1 MLIKYTSKSTG
12 RPISHRNEWSFG
24 VYMILLRNFVPEWYS
39 RSGTTTGVNSSQC
52 DSRRYGILC
61 LCHVNKYRATRGNR
75 SELAPA
81 RKSPRCHVDTPW
93 NTSYCEN
100 GRQASQ
106 IRGFTKR
113 NLISNHEHKAL
124 PTRIRTFLKTH
135 SLLTVF
141 VRAEPCEPLWRV
153 VSKDAVSVSRFS
165 SFAGR
170 KVDSCKRYAVARKS
184 GFILTR
190 PKSVT
195 SKVQGQ
201 CLEMTQHSSEKSLK
215 QSRNGAGMAQWWE
228 HLLSTNV
235 ARVRFPDSTSYV
247 GWVCCWFSS
256 LLREV
261 FLRVL
266 RFSPLRKN
274 QHF

>member
-1 MLIKYTSKSTG
+1 MS
-12 RPISHRNEWSFG
+12 P
-24 VYMILLRNFVPEWYS
+24 LRNFVPEWYS
-39 RSGTTTGVNSSQC
+39 RSGTTTGVSSRQC

-61 LCHVNKYRATRGNR
+61 WYHVNKHRATRGNR

-81 RKSPRCHVDTPW
+81 RTSPPVSCRHPW
-93 NTSYCEN
+93 NTSYCEK

-124 PTRIRTFLKTH
+124 PTRIRKFLKTH

-141 VRAEPCEPLWRV
+141 VWTGPCEPLWRA

-165 SFAGR
+165 SFAGL
-170 KVDSCKRYAVARKS
+170 KVDSCKRYAVARKA
-184 GFILTR
+184 GFVWTR

-195 SKVQGQ
+195 NKVQGQ

-215 QSRNGAGMAQWWE
+215 
-228 HLLSTNV
+228 
-235 ARVRFPDSTSYV
+235 
-247 GWVCCWFSS
+247 
-256 LLREV
+256 
-261 FLRVL
+261 
-266 RFSPLRKN
+266 
-274 QHF
+274 HF